1 MASLHIA
8 LEEGFEGDL
17 VVVRVNGRDV
27 YDKQDVKT
35 RLQIG
40 LADSFNTSVE
50 RGKAQVEI
58 AVPTR
63 KLTEKLSVDVDDR
76 IFVGASLQGDAIR
89 YRVSK
94 EPFGY
99 V

>member
-8 LEEGFEGDL
+8 LEEGFEGDV
-17 VVVRVNGRDV
+17 VVVRVNGSEV
-27 YDKQDVKT
+27 YDNQDVKT

-40 LADSFNTSVE
+40 LADSFDTSVG
-50 RGKAQVEI
+50 RGKAQIEI

-63 KLTEKLSVDVDDR
+63 KLTEKVSVDVDDR
-76 IFVGASLQGDAIR
+76 IFLGASLQGDSIR
-89 YRVSK
+89 CRVSK

>member
-27 YDKQDVKT
+27 YDKQDVET

-40 LADSFNTSVE
+40 LADSFHTTVE
-50 RGKAQVEI
+50 RGKSQVEI

-63 KLTEKLSVDVDDR
+63 KLTEKVSVNVDDR
-76 IFVGASLQGDAIR
+76 TFLGASLQGDVIR
-89 YRVSK
+89 CRVSK

>member
-89 YRVSK
+89 CRVSK